1 MATGGTGLE
10 VAIFTT
16 SVSITQ
22 DTIVWNFARLSSGS
36 TLSLYND
43 PGTGLYPVV
52 KVDDILIQKT
62 NAAGRYSLAD

>member
-52 KVDDILIQKT
+52 KVDDILIQKA
-62 NAAGRYSLAD
+62 NAASRYSLAD

>member
-1 MATGGTGLE
+1 MANGGTGLE
-10 VAIFTT
+10 ILTT
-16 SVSITQ
+16 SLSITQ

-52 KVDDILIQKT
+52 EVDDILIQKA